1 MRPRLLSGKEHD
13 YFFVNQRGDPF
24 SLTSFSNYISAMF
37 EKHFSVKLTTA
48 DMRKA
53 VVNHFLTL
61 PQSGDYSLRESF
73 ATLMKHS
80 VRTQKRYYDERPL
93 AQKKSRALDLLASVA
108 SRSVGDDSVEVLS
121 DSDEEGNVEYLPTPG
136 EFVALVAANST
147 AKFPEISVG
156 RVIRLTEDRKTA
168 YLAEFSEEAPGKF
181 KLSAGKSFREDV
193 SALVYPIDIV
203 YLHSNGEYELRTPK
217 IDIHREVHKK

>member
-1 MRPRLLSGKEHD
+1 
-13 YFFVNQRGDPF
+13 
-24 SLTSFSNYISAMF
+24 MF

-108 SRSVGDDSVEVLS
+108 SRSVGDDSIEVLS

-136 EFVALVAANST
+136 EFVALVATNST
-147 AKFPEISVG
+147 AKFPEIFVG

-168 YLAEFSEEAPGKF
+168 YLAEVSEEAP
-181 KLSAGKSFREDV
+181 GKSFREDV

-203 YLHSNGEYELRTPK
+203 YLHSNGKYELRTPK